1 MYIKFLKGKTVKCG
15 RCFRYY
21 KCGEFTIYSLYFF
34 HIRICPDK
42 ETYDNMPKA
51 GQFCFRSEGKD
62 LETKILT

>member
-51 GQFCFRSEGKD
+51 G
-62 LETKILT
+62 